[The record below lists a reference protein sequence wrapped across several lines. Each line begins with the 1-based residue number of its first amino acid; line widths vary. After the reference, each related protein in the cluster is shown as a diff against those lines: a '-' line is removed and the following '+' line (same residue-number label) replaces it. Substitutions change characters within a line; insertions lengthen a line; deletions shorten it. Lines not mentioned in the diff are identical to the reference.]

1 MERLGGKGPIKTD
14 VRIIA
19 ATNRNL
25 EEAVAEGRFRLDLYY
40 RLSVFPIT
48 LPALRQRT
56 EDIPLLAHFFAGKFF
71 KKLGK
76 PFRGIDE
83 QALREMVHYEW
94 PGNIRELENV
104 IEQSVI
110 LAGPEGPLELG
121 RPLVRKP
128 GLHPPVVADPP
139 PASPKTLSDIKQ
151 SQQQT
156 EREYIVS
163 VLRKTNGRI
172 RGRNGAA
179 ELLNLKPTTLE
190 SRMQRLGISKA
201 NL

>member
-1 MERLGGKGPIKTD
+1 
-14 VRIIA
+14 
-19 ATNRNL
+19 
-25 EEAVAEGRFRLDLYY
+25 
-40 RLSVFPIT
+40 
-48 LPALRQRT
+48 
-56 EDIPLLAHFFAGKFF
+56 LLAHFFAGKFF

-83 QALREMVHYEW
+83 QALQEMVQYDW

-128 GLHPPVVADPP
+128 GLHTPVVPDQP
-139 PASPKTLSDIKQ
+139 PASPKTLSDMKQ
-151 SQQQT
+151 SQQER

-163 VLRKTNGRI
+163 VLKKTNGRI

-179 ELLNLKPTTLE
+179 ELLNMKPTTLE

-201 NL
+201 DIMQ